1 MASTTAD
8 RHDPW
13 PIGGRD
19 DRADPVAAEDGEL
32 GHGRGD
38 VDGQI
43 GLPPAD
49 RPEVEAAGPVEQDR
63 DVEVALLDRVPDVR
77 FAGPGKD
84 RPVHPADVV
93 ARLVGSR
100 LSGLDTVAEHQ
111 RGMTAV
117 PAAEDPVADRELDA
131 AEPCR
136 QVETGTP
143 ARRSSRGRFDCP
155 AGRSVAS
162 FPAPDW
168 RCADVHAAVS
178 AMAPPRVGRAA
189 CAGWWPRGRAG
200 SGDRREQLDEDVV
213 DREPLGQMPGRTA
226 RGAR

>member
-1 MASTTAD
+1 MPATTAD

-13 PIGGRD
+13 PIGGRH

-32 GHGRGD
+32 RHGRCD

-49 RPEVEAAGPVEQDR
+49 GPEVEAAGPVDQDG
-63 DVEVALLDRVPDVR
+63 DVEVALLDRVADVR

-93 ARLVGSR
+93 ARLVRSCF
-100 LSGLDTVAEHQ
+100 SGLDTVAEHQ

-117 PAAEDPVADRELDA
+117 SAAEDLVAHRELDA

-136 QVETGTP
+136 QVETGT
-143 ARRSSRGRFDCP
+143 RCRGHLA
-155 AGRSVAS
+155 AGGS
-162 FPAPDW
+162 P
-168 RCADVHAAVS
+168 
-178 AMAPPRVGRAA
+178 GRTI
-189 CAGWWPRGRAG
+189 GGVPRGRRVA
-200 SGDRREQLDEDVV
+200 L
-213 DREPLGQMPGRTA
+213 T
-226 RGAR
+226 